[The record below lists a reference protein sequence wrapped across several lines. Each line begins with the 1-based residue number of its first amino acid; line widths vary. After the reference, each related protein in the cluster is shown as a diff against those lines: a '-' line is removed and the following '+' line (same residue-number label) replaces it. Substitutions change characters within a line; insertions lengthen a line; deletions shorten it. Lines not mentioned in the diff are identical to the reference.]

1 MKALGLTTRSGKSM
15 LPMQYA
21 SRRAG
26 FSTRSTGGSMAGVE
40 KSDNSDRGVYTR
52 TEKQL
57 LAMLCLIVCAIVFL
71 MLRH

>member
-1 MKALGLTTRSGKSM
+1 M

-26 FSTRSTGGSMAGVE
+26 FSMKNTGGRMAAAK
-40 KSDNSDRGVYTR
+40 KSEISDRGAYTR

-57 LAMLCLIVCAIVFL
+57 LALLGLIVCMIVFL
-71 MLRH
+71 TLRR